1 LSPISSN
8 FYSEHLTKKS
18 LKGFRDFKFG
28 GQVLCT
34 MKYAGE
40 LGLLAKKETVLQ
52 DTIDSLIEIE

>member
-8 FYSEHLTKKS
+8 FYSEHLTKEG
-18 LKGFRDFKFG
+18 LEGFRGFKFG

-40 LGLLAKKETVLQ
+40 LGLPTKKETVLQ
-52 DTIDSLIEIE
+52 DMIDSLTEIE

>member
-8 FYSEHLTKKS
+8 FYSEHFTKEG

-40 LGLLAKKETVLQ
+40 FRLLAKKQTVLQ
-52 DTIDSLIEIE
+52 DMTDSLTEIE